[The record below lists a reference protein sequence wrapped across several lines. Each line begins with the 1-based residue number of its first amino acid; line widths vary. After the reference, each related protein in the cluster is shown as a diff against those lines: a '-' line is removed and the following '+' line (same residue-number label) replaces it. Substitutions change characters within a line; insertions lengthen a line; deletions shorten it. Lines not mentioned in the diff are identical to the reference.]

1 MDSAHRVAQ
10 GPRSSFGRTSRDGS
24 NSKIKEPMTIGEVA
38 KRIGLRASAI
48 RFYERAGLL
57 PEPVRTSGQRRY
69 GAAILDCLAVLER
82 AKACG
87 FTLTEIGMLFN
98 SEGSHSAKWRTL
110 ADRKIA
116 ELDAAMQ
123 RLSAMKALLQ
133 RRCECATAAECGQRI
148 RKSRQASD
156 KNDG

>member
-1 MDSAHRVAQ
+1 
-10 GPRSSFGRTSRDGS
+10 
-24 NSKIKEPMTIGEVA
+24 MTIGEVA
-38 KRIGLRASAI
+38 KSTGLRASAI

-57 PEPVRTSGQRRY
+57 PEPVRTSGQRQY
-69 GAAILDCLAVLER
+69 GAAILDRLAVVER

-87 FTLTEIGMLFN
+87 FTLSEIRILFN
-98 SEGSHSAKWRTL
+98 NEGSHSAKWRAL

-116 ELDAAMQ
+116 ELDSAMQ
-123 RLSAMKALLQ
+123 RLSGMKALLQ

-156 KNDG
+156 KDYG